1 MKSKPLSGVL
11 TAVACLAAS
20 VSGEILKAEA
30 VVAEAVTAK
39 PAMVPEAV
47 AEGEVVPDEGEGSQL
62 NERARAGEEEKDLM
76 ADDVG
81 VPEEGE
87 LAVRLQIFLDQKL
100 FGPGFID
107 GKPGAFT
114 TRAVHAYNRSV
125 GRNPGDWAALVKE
138 ADETLGETYATA
150 IVPEV
155 AKEWVTPKLPY
166 KYSQQADAKRLGYR
180 SYLEFMAERYHTSET
195 FLEEINGESVTS
207 ALVPHGSL
215 MVPNVEPFR
224 IELLKEGRTH
234 HEDDTLSGRH
244 VIIDTQGKNL
254 FVYAEGES
262 PVLPNGAVVIS
273 ESDHVPQ
280 KLLAMFPITP
290 GKVQF
295 IHHGTW
301 AVANCYELPSWRYDP
316 QFLETGTRSKDKSAV
331 KQLAP
336 GPNLPVGILWCGLT
350 KSGIGIHGSSS
361 PRTIGRSRSAGCIR
375 LSNWDAARFPE
386 LVRPGAA
393 VELR

>member
-1 MKSKPLSGVL
+1 
-11 TAVACLAAS
+11 
-20 VSGEILKAEA
+20 
-30 VVAEAVTAK
+30 
-39 PAMVPEAV
+39 
-47 AEGEVVPDEGEGSQL
+47 
-62 NERARAGEEEKDLM
+62 
-76 ADDVG
+76 
-81 VPEEGE
+81 
-87 LAVRLQIFLDQKL
+87 
-100 FGPGFID
+100 
-107 GKPGAFT
+107 
-114 TRAVHAYNRSV
+114 
-125 GRNPGDWAALVKE
+125 
-138 ADETLGETYATA
+138 
-150 IVPEV
+150 
-155 AKEWVTPKLPY
+155 
-166 KYSQQADAKRLGYR
+166 
-180 SYLEFMAERYHTSET
+180 
-195 FLEEINGESVTS
+195 
-207 ALVPHGSL
+207 